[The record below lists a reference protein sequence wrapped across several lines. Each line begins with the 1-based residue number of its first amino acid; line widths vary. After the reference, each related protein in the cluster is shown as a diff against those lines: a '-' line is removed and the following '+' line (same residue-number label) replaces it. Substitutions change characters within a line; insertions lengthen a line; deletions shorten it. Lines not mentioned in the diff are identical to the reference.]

1 MRGQL
6 RSESETKLAFWPL
19 GLMPDHGLSCCKYD
33 IRATTGLSSTETFV
47 LGFSSHWGPRECNWA
62 KGACANDVR
71 GYCVSGMRRK
81 TATSI
86 TPYTIVSTYTL
97 LVVKACKYGG

>member
-33 IRATTGLSSTETFV
+33 TNPRRKPCSDQCNYLFRIRPVEGVIGIIRRLRDENDIAVGFV
-47 LGFSSHWGPRECNWA
+47 LIEVGVF
-62 KGACANDVR
+62 
-71 GYCVSGMRRK
+71 
-81 TATSI
+81 
-86 TPYTIVSTYTL
+86 
-97 LVVKACKYGG
+97 